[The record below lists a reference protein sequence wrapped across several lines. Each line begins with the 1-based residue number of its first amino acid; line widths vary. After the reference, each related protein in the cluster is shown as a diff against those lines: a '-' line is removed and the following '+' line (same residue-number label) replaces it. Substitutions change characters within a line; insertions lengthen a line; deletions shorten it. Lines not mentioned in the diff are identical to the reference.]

1 MVNIFSI
8 PLDEVIKK
16 RYSVRTYSEEKL
28 SQDIVKQINTYMET
42 LYNPFQANLKFR
54 YLQTKGASNSEKLGT
69 YGMIKGASE
78 YIGVSGE
85 KSETVLEAVGYSFEK
100 LILYLTSLGI
110 GTCWL
115 GGTFKKGEFA
125 KAMEIKEGDIF
136 PAISPIGYAA
146 DKRRITE
153 SLIRKVAKADKRISW
168 EEIFYNK
175 NFNTVLTKEEAGEYA
190 KALEFVRLAP
200 SASNKQPWRI
210 VKDKDTFHFFE
221 KRTPGYSDKLSY
233 DIQRLDIGIA
243 ACHFDLG
250 VQEKEIAGEFKRLQA
265 PVANVPELHQYIIS
279 WVKSE

>member
-1 MVNIFSI
+1 MAKIFNI
-8 PLDEVIKK
+8 PLAEVIKK
-16 RYSVRTYSEEKL
+16 RYSARTYSEKKL
-28 SQDIVKQINTYMET
+28 PQDIIDQIKDYMET

-54 YLQTKGASNSEKLGT
+54 YLQTKGTANSEKLGT

-85 KSETVLEAVGYSFEK
+85 KSETVLEAVGYGFEK

-125 KAMEIKEGDIF
+125 KAMEVKEGDIF
-136 PAISPIGYAA
+136 PAITPIGYAA
-146 DKRRITE
+146 EKKRMTE
-153 SLIRKVAKADKRISW
+153 SLMRKVVKADKRIPW
-168 EEIFYNK
+168 EVIFYNE
-175 NFNTVLTKEEAGEYA
+175 NFKTPLTKEEAGTYA
-190 KALEFVRLAP
+190 EILEFVRLAP

-210 VKDKDTFHFFE
+210 VKNKEMFHFYE
-221 KRTPGYSDKLSY
+221 KRTPGYSDKLDY

-250 VQEKEIAGEFKRLQA
+250 VQEKDLAGEFKRLHS
-265 PVANVPELHQYIIS
+265 PVAEVPELHQYIMS
-279 WVKSE
+279 WVRS